1 MPKLANPKHE
11 RFCQEYIIDLN
22 GTKTYER
29 TYGKVKAPR
38 VQASKLLSKANISAR
53 IAELKEIR
61 SERTVITQDMVLKE
75 LKILAQSDIQDYL
88 EVVNELVTD
97 GGILKLPDGRLKLK
111 VFKEMKGGAT
121 RAIKSISEKINKDG
135 IHLQFKLHGKTPALE
150 LLARHLGML
159 IERHELTGKDGK
171 PIQIEYILVKQKK
184 RKRGGDG
191 KGDGK
196 ENSEA
201 NPGVVAAPGTQGAE
215 AEK

>member
-22 GTKTYER
+22 GTKSYER

-38 VQASKLLSKANISAR
+38 VQASKLLSKANISTR

-88 EVVNELVTD
+88 EVVKQYPGTD
-97 GGILKLPDGRLKLK
+97 DGRLKLK
-111 VFKEMKGGAT
+111 MFADMKGNAT
-121 RAIKSISEKINKDG
+121 RAIQSISEHITKDG
-135 IHLQFKLHGKTPALE
+135 IQLKFRLHGKTPALE

-159 IERHELTGKDGK
+159 IERHELTGEDGK

-196 ENSEA
+196 ENAEA
-201 NPGVVAAPGTQGAE
+201 NTGVVAAPGSQGAK